1 MNSMNS
7 KRKVFV
13 IMPFEDE
20 FFEMYEM
27 LKMEFAQ
34 DYDFT
39 NAGDEGNQQ
48 NILRDIIEPIYR
60 ADIVIADLTGLNPN
74 VMYELGVAHTFNK
87 KTIVITKDDLSAL
100 PFDLKQY
107 RAKDY
112 SVHFKKFAELLE
124 YLKLNMEGA
133 INGTVSYSNPV
144 KDFMALA
151 GIENNNWFSEMPV
164 NLDDDSDKGFLD
176 FLAEIEENTNSLA
189 KDIQKMTEEMETM
202 TQGVS
207 ESSAKIER
215 VNKTGGNGV
224 ASFARKETKKVAKY
238 VEEFASKLCV
248 HNKSIEVLWDN
259 VEQSLLGLLENSFAT
274 HEDNKQN
281 LVSYLKSLNGMQVA
295 IANSN
300 ESVEALKKSMENSKG
315 LERSLNQAIRFCVED
330 LSTYIG
336 NTQRISIS
344 IDKIIAKS
352 RFVVG
357 DIIETEVKK

>member
-1 MNSMNS
+1 MKS
-7 KRKVFV
+7 
-13 IMPFEDE
+13 
-20 FFEMYEM
+20 
-27 LKMEFAQ
+27 
-34 DYDFT
+34 
-39 NAGDEGNQQ
+39 
-48 NILRDIIEPIYR
+48 LRISCQLFLY
-60 ADIVIADLTGLNPN
+60 
-74 VMYELGVAHTFNK
+74 HT
-87 KTIVITKDDLSAL
+87 
-100 PFDLKQY
+100 
-107 RAKDY
+107 
-112 SVHFKKFAELLE
+112 
-124 YLKLNMEGA
+124 
-133 INGTVSYSNPV
+133 SNPV

-259 VEQSLLGLLENSFAT
+259 VEQSLLSLLENSFAT

-357 DIIETEVKK
+357 DIIILEAGDLVPADARIFECASLKVNESSLTGESENVLKHNNIIDKKNVLLADRLNCVHSGSLVTYGRAKAIVTSVGQNTEIGKINILLQNTEETKTPLQVNLDKLAKFLM

>member
-1 MNSMNS
+1 MNS

-34 DYDFT
+34 DYNFT

-74 VMYELGVAHTFNK
+74 VMYELGVAHPFNK

-112 SVHFKKFAELLE
+112 LVHLKKFAELFE

-151 GIENNNWFSEMPV
+151 GIEN
-164 NLDDDSDKGFLD
+164 
-176 FLAEIEENTNSLA
+176 TNSLA
-189 KDIQKMTEEMETM
+189 KDIQKMTEEEMETM

-215 VNKTGGNGV
+215 VNKTGGKGV

-259 VEQSLLGLLENSFAT
+259 VEQSVLGLLENSFAT